1 MIRVVMW
8 NYEWIAVKEFTD
20 NMLLIINFEKK
31 IALLPII
38 CFVDINV

>member
-1 MIRVVMW
+1 MR
-8 NYEWIAVKEFTD
+8 NYERLAVKEFTD
-20 NMLLIINFEKK
+20 NMLLTINFEKK